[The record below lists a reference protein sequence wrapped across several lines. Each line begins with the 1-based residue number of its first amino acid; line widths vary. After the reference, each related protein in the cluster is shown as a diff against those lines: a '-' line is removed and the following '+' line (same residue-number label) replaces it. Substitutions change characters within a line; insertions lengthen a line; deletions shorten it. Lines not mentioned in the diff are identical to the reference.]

1 LEYPFFVYTSQRIRG
16 NSKNNI
22 FNNLI
27 IFIMAFKAILEFEGQ
42 EYQVLFS
49 KVDMMRHTDGKGAV
63 SSEIKGGRLNL
74 RVKSTDNTTVI
85 EQAVNSQHKPV
96 SGKVKYF
103 KADSEQV
110 MKELSFEN
118 AFIVFFSEQLD
129 ALAETPM
136 VTEITFSAEK
146 ITLGNATLDNNWAK
160 I

>member
-1 LEYPFFVYTSQRIRG
+1 
-16 NSKNNI
+16 
-22 FNNLI
+22 
-27 IFIMAFKAILEFEGQ
+27 MAFKAILEFEGQ

-49 KVDMMRHTDGKGAV
+49 KVEMMRHTDGKGAV

-74 RVKSTDNTTVI
+74 KVKSTDNTTVI

-96 SGKVKYF
+96 GGKIKFF

-146 ITLGNATLDNNWAK
+146 ITLGNAVLDNNWAK
-160 I
+160 V

>member
-1 LEYPFFVYTSQRIRG
+1 LFILVRQLKED
-16 NSKNNI
+16 SKKTF

-27 IFIMAFKAILEFEGQ
+27 IFIMAFKAILEFEGN

-49 KVDMMRHTDGKGAV
+49 KVDMLRHTDGKGAV

-96 SGKVKYF
+96 SGKVKFF

-136 VTEITFSAEK
+136 TTEITFSAEK

-160 I
+160 V

>member
-1 LEYPFFVYTSQRIRG
+1 
-16 NSKNNI
+16 
-22 FNNLI
+22 
-27 IFIMAFKAILEFEGQ
+27 MAFKSILEFEGN

-49 KVDMMRHTDGKGAV
+49 KVDMLRHTDGKGAV

-96 SGKVKYF
+96 SGKVKFF

-110 MKELSFEN
+110 MKELTFEN

-136 VTEITFSAEK
+136 TTEITFSAER